1 MPSLAQRRTVLKNR
15 LTVRAFPGTGWT
27 DDELR
32 VRHGLFLPDLFFSF
46 FLSLSLLNVSVRRL
60 SVRWFYVYNK
70 ILEFFCTQSL
80 GVQNTHEKE
89 NHTRKLNNNTHTHPR
104 LSSDDDDNDDSWY
117 PRRGR
122 RRPRA
127 FDRFL
132 SPFLSCRGERHLSNR
147 TQQSAGAMESPS
159 SFKAFHS
166 AGDVR
171 SGEAKMR
178 YA

>member
-1 MPSLAQRRTVLKNR
+1 MR
-15 LTVRAFPGTGWT
+15 
-27 DDELR
+27 
-32 VRHGLFLPDLFFSF
+32 SF
-46 FLSLSLLNVSVRRL
+46 FDI
-60 SVRWFYVYNK
+60 
-70 ILEFFCTQSL
+70 ILEYFCQFFVL
-80 GVQNTHEKE
+80 GVQNT
-89 NHTRKLNNNTHTHPR
+89 RKRKPHLKTHNTNTPTHTHTR
-104 LSSDDDDNDDSWY
+104 THDDDDDDDDSWY

>member
-1 MPSLAQRRTVLKNR
+1 MR
-15 LTVRAFPGTGWT
+15 
-27 DDELR
+27 
-32 VRHGLFLPDLFFSF
+32 SF
-46 FLSLSLLNVSVRRL
+46 FDI
-60 SVRWFYVYNK
+60 
-70 ILEFFCTQSL
+70 ILEYFCQFFVL
-80 GVQNTHEKE
+80 GVQNTRKRKPHLKIEHQ
-89 NHTRKLNNNTHTHPR
+89 HTNTHTHAH
-104 LSSDDDDNDDSWY
+104 DDDDDDDDSWY

-132 SPFLSCRGERHLSNR
+132 SPFLSCCGERHLSNR